1 MIKDILTCSVISD
14 ILSSAGS
21 NSKSAAIVFVLLN
34 CHWKSIKFSLSIM
47 EITLPC
53 LFVEELNYIV
63 ATTFTQIFSISV
75 GQNEMTLWK
84 FRNLALN

>member
-1 MIKDILTCSVISD
+1 
-14 ILSSAGS
+14 
-21 NSKSAAIVFVLLN
+21 
-34 CHWKSIKFSLSIM
+34 M

-63 ATTFTQIFSISV
+63 ATTFTQIFSMSV